1 MTSYIKLTVYADKRG
16 EQVLVVNGQ
25 RVRTAE
31 EIKKVLD
38 KIQPE
43 VISQAIKTFHGIV
56 DATEC

>member
-1 MTSYIKLTVYADKRG
+1 MTSYIKLTVYADTRG

-38 KIQPE
+38 KIPPE

>member
-16 EQVLVVNGQ
+16 EQVLVVNGH

-38 KIQPE
+38 NIPPE